1 MKILSVLLI
10 SALALSGKTLAADDT
25 LNKLQGLLGSSS
37 TSQVSEAQGSDTNE
51 AAQSFDVT
59 SLVSMVSD
67 NLGVSE
73 AQSEGGLASI
83 FDYAKDNLS
92 DTNYS
97 ELAQSVPGLNS
108 LLENVP
114 AISSDSSS
122 DSSSMSGLLSKA
134 SEYSSSLS
142 AINELKQQFEAL
154 GLDTDMITSFITQ
167 INSYFSDDEDT
178 LSLLQSGLG
187 NLVTAL

>member
-10 SALALSGKTLAADDT
+10 SALALSGNAIAADDT

-37 TSQVSEAQGSDTNE
+37 TSQLSEAEGSDTNE
-51 AAQSFDVT
+51 DKQSFDVA

-97 ELAQSVPGLNS
+97 ELAQSVPGLDS

-142 AINELKQQFEAL
+142 AMNELKQQFEAL

>member
-10 SALALSGKTLAADDT
+10 SALALSGNTHAADNT

-51 AAQSFDVT
+51 AAQSYDVT
-59 SLVSMVSD
+59 SLMSMVSD

-73 AQSEGGLASI
+73 AQSEGGLAAI

-97 ELAQSVPGLNS
+97 ELAQSVPGLDS

-122 DSSSMSGLLSKA
+122 DSASMSGLLSKA

-154 GLDTDMITSFITQ
+154 GLDTDMITSYITQ